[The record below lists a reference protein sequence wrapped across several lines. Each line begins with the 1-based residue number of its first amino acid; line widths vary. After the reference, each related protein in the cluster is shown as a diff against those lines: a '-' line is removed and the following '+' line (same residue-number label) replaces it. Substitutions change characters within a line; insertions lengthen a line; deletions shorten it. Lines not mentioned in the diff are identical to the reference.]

1 LARALRFARNAFY
14 LVIGQVSTTALAI
27 VFSAALGRSLGAGDF
42 GLYFLISSFSMFAYV
57 VVDWGQQFYVIRE
70 VARTPARGGQL
81 LGATLALRIAGA
93 VLISIP
99 VGMVTWALGY
109 DVRTCWFSFA
119 FIIATLPFAIAQS
132 YGFVFRAATGWG
144 GGLGLGGQQGR
155 GAGAGGPCARAGGG
169 ADRGGGGAGG
179 RRRGR
184 GDSNL
189 STGRGETGASGMPR
203 SSR

>member
-1 LARALRFARNAFY
+1 MSQGTPPAAPLAAPQLGSRAAIARNAFY

-42 GLYFLISSFSMFAYV
+42 ALYFLISSFATFAYV

-70 VARTPARGGQL
+70 VARSHRKQSAVSRTSLVSCGRVGIFSFREQTSTSGRRSRTSWGGV
-81 LGATLALRIAGA
+81 R
-93 VLISIP
+93 S
-99 VGMVTWALGY
+99 
-109 DVRTCWFSFA
+109 RTCSKPS
-119 FIIATLPFAIAQS
+119 TMAIRRCDS
-132 YGFVFRAATGWG
+132 
-144 GGLGLGGQQGR
+144 
-155 GAGAGGPCARAGGG
+155 AGPRNT
-169 ADRGGGGAGG
+169 
-179 RRRGR
+179 